1 MGVLLSVGT
10 KKGLFLL
17 RSDADRKKWELE
29 GPLLPGWPVY
39 HAIVDPRDGV
49 LYAATNSFIYG
60 GARDRPPDLRPAP
73 GRARE
78 NRPPRGSGRQ
88 LKEDRAV
95 RPGRGA

>member
-60 GARDRPPDLRPAP
+60 GAVHRSPHLCPTR
-73 GRARE
+73 GRAE
-78 NRPPRGSGRQ
+78 ESGLPQGSGPKLNATRHAAPR
-88 LKEDRAV
+88 D
-95 RPGRGA
+95 